1 MLRGAAAT
9 FAGFVLLFAGCRFP
23 ELPVIGEDAGGDAAV
38 ADGAIDGP
46 PLDAEVDA
54 RPVRTGPLVTNN
66 QAADLVIGQPSFG
79 TNSDRGITAQS
90 FQPEGIAFASGR
102 LWAADFGRHRVLG
115 WSTPASSDPS
125 ANYLLGQ
132 TSFTSGAVTAAT
144 ANTLWQPT
152 GVAAHGSVV
161 MTVDSY
167 NRALIWTSL
176 PATLGQSA
184 NLVLGQPD
192 FTSQTIG
199 TGPAGLRVP
208 LSAWTDGTRVIIRG
222 GFTSMRMWIWN
233 SFPTTNAAPS
243 DVQLLGGV
251 NSNAS
256 EFGPALGVFTDGV
269 KLVVSDAAKNRVL
282 IWNTIPT
289 VTGTPADIVIGQ
301 PTFTSAAAGSG
312 AAALDYPSAAVIIDG
327 ALVVADTGNDRV
339 LVFDPLPTAS
349 GASASQVL
357 GQTST
362 ATSIAD
368 QSPSDRSLNQP
379 VDFAIDGRHLFVADR
394 VNRRILRYTLNL
406 P

>member
-1 MLRGAAAT
+1 
-9 FAGFVLLFAGCRFP
+9 
-23 ELPVIGEDAGGDAAV
+23 
-38 ADGAIDGP
+38 
-46 PLDAEVDA
+46 
-54 RPVRTGPLVTNN
+54 
-66 QAADLVIGQPSFG
+66 
-79 TNSDRGITAQS
+79 
-90 FQPEGIAFASGR
+90 
-102 LWAADFGRHRVLG
+102 
-115 WSTPASSDPS
+115 
-125 ANYLLGQ
+125 
-132 TSFTSGAVTAAT
+132 
-144 ANTLWQPT
+144 
-152 GVAAHGSVV
+152 
-161 MTVDSY
+161 
-167 NRALIWTSL
+167 
-176 PATLGQSA
+176 
-184 NLVLGQPD
+184 
-192 FTSQTIG
+192 
-199 TGPAGLRVP
+199 
-208 LSAWTDGTRVIIRG
+208 
-222 GFTSMRMWIWN
+222 MRMWIWN